1 MAFNIYQDGELIA
14 EKVKER
20 NYTVKGLEPNTQYTF
35 AVSEVI
41 GNKESS
47 KTSVTVLTKRIEVTD
62 ITLSPK
68 NMKADA
74 GVAGS
79 RNLTYEITP
88 PNASSNEVEYILTT
102 PAAGLSVTPDG
113 VLKWNEEVPAGVYTV
128 KVKEVH
134 SKKEATSTLT
144 LSEPEVAPV

>member
-14 EKVKER
+14 EKVEER
-20 NYTVKGLEPNTQYTF
+20 NYTVTGLKPNTQYTF

-47 KTSVTVLTKRIEVTD
+47 KTSVTVTTKRIEVTG

-74 GVAGS
+74 GVAGT
-79 RNLTYEITP
+79 RNLTHEITP
-88 PNASSNEVEYILTT
+88 ENASSDEVEYILTT
-102 PAAGLSVTPDG
+102 PADGLTVTPDG
-113 VLKWNEEVPAGVYTV
+113 VLKWNEEVPAGEYTV
-128 KVKEVH
+128 KVREVY
-134 SKKEATSTLT
+134 SNKEASSTLT

>member
-14 EKVKER
+14 EKIKER
-20 NYTVKGLEPNTQYTF
+20 KFNVTGLEPNTQYTF

-68 NMKADA
+68 NMRAEA

-79 RNLTYEITP
+79 RNLTHEITP
-88 PNASSNEVEYILTT
+88 ENASSDEVEYILTT
-102 PAAGLSVTPDG
+102 PTDGLIVTSNG
-113 VLKWNEEVPAGVYTV
+113 VLEWSEEVPAGEYTV

-134 SKKEATSTLT
+134 SNKEATSTLT

>member
-102 PAAGLSVTPDG
+102 PSDGLSVTPDG

>member
-20 NYTVKGLEPNTQYTF
+20 NYTVTGLKPNTQYIF

-47 KTSVTVLTKRIEVTD
+47 KKSVTVLTNPIAVTD

-68 NMKADA
+68 NMRADA

-79 RNLTYEITP
+79 RNLTHEITP
-88 PNASSNEVEYILTT
+88 QGAGSNEVEYILTT
-102 PAAGLSVTPDG
+102 QADGLTVTPDG
-113 VLKWNEEVPAGVYTV
+113 VLKWNEEVPAGEYTV
-128 KVKEVH
+128 KVKEV
-134 SKKEATSTLT
+134 SSNKEATSKLT